1 MMSSMKIAAHAN
13 TQALAFVAGV
23 IGLLFNCCSPASGAE
38 AVDLKLV
45 LATDV
50 SGSINNDELW
60 LERAG
65 TAQAFLDPD
74 VIKAIQNGALGRI
87 AVSMLDFSSPGFGKT
102 VINWRIISDRPSAAA
117 FARTILA
124 LPRPVGDR
132 TSISNA
138 LELGAALIRSSDKSI
153 FATRKVID
161 VMGDGANNIG
171 KPMEQMRNLVT
182 KQGVVINGLPVMD
195 ESANGYFPNL
205 DRYYQACVAGGR
217 GAFIIIVRSYRDFAP
232 AMRRKLILEIA
243 QNESPTQQARENFA
257 HDTLLRRIAATRR
270 PPVQAPV
277 LLRPARNEFSNHCDV
292 VDAPVAPP
300 KPPKQTK
307 QKGRL
312 ESRPDLNR
320 R

>member
-1 MMSSMKIAAHAN
+1 MMLRMKIAAYAGM
-13 TQALAFVAGV
+13 QALAFMAGA
-23 IGLLFNCCSPASGAE
+23 IGLLFNCCSPASAAE

-50 SGSINNDELW
+50 SGSINSEELW
-60 LERAG
+60 LERTG

-102 VINWRIISDRPSAAA
+102 VIDWRIIQDRASAAA

-124 LPRPVGDR
+124 LPRPPGDR

-138 LELGAALIRSSDKSI
+138 LELGAALIRSSDKNI

-182 KQGVVINGLPVMD
+182 RQGVVVNGLPVMD

-243 QNESPTQQARENFA
+243 QNENPKRQAREDFA
-257 HDTLLRRIAATRR
+257 PNSLLRRIATAR
-270 PPVQAPV
+270 PAPVQAPV

-292 VDAPVAPP
+292 ADAPI
-300 KPPKQTK
+300 T
-307 QKGRL
+307 
-312 ESRPDLNR
+312 NR
-320 R
+320 AR